1 MKKNVVFIKVQK
13 CSSTSVKNLMD
24 EYASNN
30 KLKLLL
36 MKKVRRPNGSM
47 GPSPAGWRPSF
58 IILRKKI

>member
-47 GPSPAGWRPSF
+47 GPSPGRMAP
-58 IILRKKI
+58 